1 MHLEKCV
8 SVILLAAVTGTVVGQ
23 HEEADVNFDAVRSVL
38 QGTSALQTA
47 AARGLASTVQSSV
60 RSTVSESQVQAAHSQ
75 VKFNVFTR
83 NNSDEGI
90 RIYSNDP
97 TTVHNSTFD
106 ASRKTFFCIH
116 GYVSNTEKGSG
127 CDEIK
132 NALLEVGEHNVILV
146 DWSQFDNILSY
157 PVNVLVKVPTVG
169 QLVGETIKVLLK
181 QGAVENDVH
190 LIGHS
195 LGAHV
200 AAFAGSLALNGKGVI
215 TGLDPAGPMY
225 GGETG
230 RGLSAN
236 DAGFVEAIHTDG
248 GKLGIGE
255 PVAHL
260 GYFRPSRSHLV
271 RFRRATVPSNLSQAI
286 LCSKLPRAGVF

>member
-1 MHLEKCV
+1 M
-8 SVILLAAVTGTVVGQ
+8 
-23 HEEADVNFDAVRSVL
+23 
-38 QGTSALQTA
+38 
-47 AARGLASTVQSSV
+47 

-260 GYFRPSRSHLV
+260 DVYFNGGLSPQPGCRRDPLGVCSHCFAFDVYVNALRKPNDLVATRCDSQSDLLRGACDGNPQTRLGLNVDQRSRGKYFIESSLQ
-271 RFRRATVPSNLSQAI
+271 RSSIRY
-286 LCSKLPRAGVF
+286 C